1 MSAPRDLVLADDEAL
16 RKLVQAD
23 EQVRREVALV
33 EDEALREVAL
43 ANLANLANFGY
54 RNGLA
59 GGTGHG
65 YGTGYVAPSD

>member
-1 MSAPRDLVLADDEAL
+1 
-16 RKLVQAD
+16 VQAD
-23 EQVRREVALV
+23 EQVLSEVVLVEDKALREVALA

-43 ANLANLANFGY
+43 VNLANLANFGY
-54 RNGLA
+54 QNGLA